1 MPERTARARWQG
13 NLKDG
18 KGTMKL
24 GSGAFEGSYT
34 FASRFENARG
44 TNPEELIGAAHA
56 GCFSMALAHELSQ
69 AGYTPQGIETEAR
82 VTLANVGNGFEITSV
97 VLHTEA
103 RVPGIDEKTL
113 RKYAEEAKMNCP
125 VSRALKG
132 LEIKLQANLV
142 ES

>member
-1 MPERTARARWQG
+1 MPERTAKAKWQG

-18 KGTMKL
+18 NGTMKL
-24 GSGAFEGSYT
+24 GSGAFEGAYT
-34 FASRFENARG
+34 FASRFENGRG

-56 GCFSMALAHELSQ
+56 GCFSMSLAHGLSQ
-69 AGYTPQGIETEAR
+69 AGYAPQGIETGAR
-82 VTLANVGNGFEITSV
+82 VTLSKARDGFQISSI

-113 RKYAEEAKMNCP
+113 RKYAEEAKANCP

-132 LEIKLQANLV
+132 TEIKLETALI